1 MSQEALTTKIPSLDF
16 ILFILKGYFQLI
28 SKYNLVVRD
37 DLKLSDDR
45 ELALL
50 LWAQWL
56 NSSRMCPWQES
67 LAWENSLRGWYSLTQ
82 WFFLG
87 KNSLKSD
94 TFFWGG
100 NIKREIPSFLMDE
113 IAQ

>member
-1 MSQEALTTKIPSLDF
+1 MGQEALTTKIPSLDF

-50 LWAQWL
+50 L
-56 NSSRMCPWQES
+56 
-67 LAWENSLRGWYSLTQ
+67 
-82 WFFLG
+82 
-87 KNSLKSD
+87 
-94 TFFWGG
+94 
-100 NIKREIPSFLMDE
+100 
-113 IAQ
+113 